1 MRFPILAVFLAL
13 LSSATA
19 LRAAD
24 PLATRPRT
32 GELPPEARDT
42 YHLSPRD
49 LIRVTVF
56 NEPDV
61 AKDTRIDS
69 QGNVSL
75 ELLGSVNLNR
85 LTVSQAQEKIR
96 QAYINAEIF
105 VRPRVSVSVI
115 EYSPRE
121 ISVNGQVKNP
131 GMVTLPIEMDS
142 VDIVVVITKAGGVT
156 RIGRADRVMVTRKTQ
171 NGSEQQITVDVEQML
186 NGRGGAKPFMVE
198 PGDYIFV
205 PERVL

>member
-1 MRFPILAVFLAL
+1 MRLPLLPILLCL
-13 LSSATA
+13 GSSAWLAAAETPA
-19 LRAAD
+19 ARPRAAE
-24 PLATRPRT
+24 P
-32 GELPPEARDT
+32 PPEVRDS

-61 AKDTRIDS
+61 AKDSRIDS

-75 ELLGSVNLNR
+75 ELLGPVNVSR
-85 LTVSQAQEKIR
+85 LTVNQAQEKIR
-96 QAYINAEIF
+96 QAYIAAEIF

-115 EYSPRE
+115 EYSARQ

-131 GMVTLPIEMDS
+131 GMINLPIEMDS
-142 VDIVVVITKAGGVT
+142 VDIVVVITTAGGVT
-156 RIGRADRVMVTRKTQ
+156 RIGRADRVMVTRKSP
-171 NGSEQQITVDVEQML
+171 NGTEQQITVDVEQML